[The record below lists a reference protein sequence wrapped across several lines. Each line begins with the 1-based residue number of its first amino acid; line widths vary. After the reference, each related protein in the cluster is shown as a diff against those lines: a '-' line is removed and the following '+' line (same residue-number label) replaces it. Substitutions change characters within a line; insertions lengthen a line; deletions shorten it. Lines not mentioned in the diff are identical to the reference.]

1 MVATAPPKSQ
11 EICRKLLSG
20 YQFSESDLYDPATET
35 LYTTLEQQFDQFQHY
50 LEVVGFSLVRD
61 DGVILLEKGDKVLS
75 NEEKQAIVALF
86 LLVDLWLEKGKS
98 YNDLFQLSIPWTEL
112 DWFRDGYGKE
122 YLAQVGISANDD
134 LALEDLFRRL
144 QRKGVVNYNVDTR
157 TVTLRKPAERLYNM
171 ARKIHQQLKP
181 KETIANE

>member
-1 MVATAPPKSQ
+1 M
-11 EICRKLLSG
+11 SG
-20 YQFSESDLYDPATET
+20 YQFSESDLYDPATEE
-35 LYTTLEQQFDQFQHY
+35 LYTTLEQNFDQFQHY
-50 LEVVGFSLVRD
+50 LEVVGFTLVRD

-75 NEEKQAIVALF
+75 GEEKQTIVVLF

-98 YNDLFQLSIPWTEL
+98 YNDLFQLSIPWAEL

-122 YLAQVGISANDD
+122 YLAQVGIGANDD
-134 LALEDLFRRL
+134 MAIEDLFNKRL
-144 QRKGVVNYNVDTR
+144 HRKGLVNYNIDAR

-171 ARKIHQQLKP
+171 ARKIHQQMKP